1 MTLFFRKAPLVAGV
15 RIPRRRFTIW
25 AAIYFVALFCL
36 PVLLV
41 ALALDIIFYV
51 IFQQYFDACYGLLCL
66 IN

>member
-1 MTLFFRKAPLVAGV
+1 MTLFFRKAPIVAGV
-15 RIPRRRFTIW
+15 LIPRRRFTIW
-25 AAIYFVALFCL
+25 AAVYFVVLFCL

-41 ALALDIIFYV
+41 ALVLDVIFYV